1 MEIHFLKDI
10 VIILGL
16 SVLVIFLFER
26 LKLPT
31 ILGFLLTGIIAGPY
45 GFGFVNASHEV
56 EIMSEIGV
64 ILLLFII
71 GLEFSLS
78 SLYAIRRLVFVG
90 GSVQVFGTIGLTL
103 LVMTLLGFS
112 WQKGVFMGFLFSL
125 SSTAI
130 VLKILQEKSEI
141 NSKHGKL
148 SLGILIFQ
156 DIIVVPM
163 MLFTPLIAGN
173 SDNVLLSLL
182 DLVIKA
188 LLVMLGVYVSA
199 RYVYPRLMYEVART
213 RNNELFILTVVVTCA
228 LVAWITS
235 AIGLSLALGAFLAG
249 LIISES
255 EYSHQATSI
264 IIPFR
269 EIFASFFFVSI
280 GMLLDI
286 SFLGEHFLVSIGL
299 VLVVMFFKGFIA
311 ALAAWVLKLSLRTCL
326 MSGLALFQ
334 VGEFAFILSRSG
346 IENNLLDNEIYQY
359 FLSVSILSMA
369 ITPFVLIYSDKII
382 KLLLKTPI
390 PRHMSLFTRDTSHS
404 QESSLDEETVKDLE
418 DHLIVIGYG
427 STGRNLVQAA
437 KHAHIPYFIIEYN
450 AETVKEEAK
459 KGEPIIF
466 GDASQ
471 DIILEHVRIHNARVA
486 VVAISNPEAA
496 KLVVQNIRTICRTV
510 YIVARVR
517 YVSEVQEYITLGA
530 NEVISEEFES
540 SIEIFTNVLH
550 KYLLPE
556 DEIEY
561 FVDKIRSEQ
570 SEFLRPLKTLNQVY
584 NGLEIPNLRISCLN
598 VQKSYKEIVGKTISK
613 AAVRQKYGINILA
626 IQREEELITDIQ
638 SDTQILLNDLLYVL
652 GAPEQISKL
661 NTKIKA

>member
-1 MEIHFLKDI
+1 
-10 VIILGL
+10 
-16 SVLVIFLFER
+16 
-26 LKLPT
+26 
-31 ILGFLLTGIIAGPY
+31 
-45 GFGFVNASHEV
+45 
-56 EIMSEIGV
+56 
-64 ILLLFII
+64 
-71 GLEFSLS
+71 
-78 SLYAIRRLVFVG
+78 
-90 GSVQVFGTIGLTL
+90 
-103 LVMTLLGFS
+103 
-112 WQKGVFMGFLFSL
+112 
-125 SSTAI
+125 
-130 VLKILQEKSEI
+130 
-141 NSKHGKL
+141 
-148 SLGILIFQ
+148 
-156 DIIVVPM
+156 
-163 MLFTPLIAGN
+163 
-173 SDNVLLSLL
+173 
-182 DLVIKA
+182 
-188 LLVMLGVYVSA
+188 
-199 RYVYPRLMYEVART
+199 
-213 RNNELFILTVVVTCA
+213 
-228 LVAWITS
+228 
-235 AIGLSLALGAFLAG
+235 
-249 LIISES
+249 
-255 EYSHQATSI
+255 
-264 IIPFR
+264 
-269 EIFASFFFVSI
+269 
-280 GMLLDI
+280 
-286 SFLGEHFLVSIGL
+286 
-299 VLVVMFFKGFIA
+299 
-311 ALAAWVLKLSLRTCL
+311 
-326 MSGLALFQ
+326 
-334 VGEFAFILSRSG
+334 
-346 IENNLLDNEIYQY
+346 
-359 FLSVSILSMA
+359 
-369 ITPFVLIYSDKII
+369 
-382 KLLLKTPI
+382 
-390 PRHMSLFTRDTSHS
+390 
-404 QESSLDEETVKDLE
+404 
-418 DHLIVIGYG
+418 
-427 STGRNLVQAA
+427 VQAA